1 MSKFDWFLILVAC
14 VILVAV
20 IFSAH
25 SQEPA
30 REKNAEEIRREAVVE
45 EFGRDYFAFAAAYH
59 ATLWDALQAKKMT
72 AAEYAAYSHAFFDR
86 LGVGKDIA
94 ALYDDANAGGRR
106 VLQMAALALRKERRA
121 AAEAEAATALAKE
134 AELEAE

>member
-45 EFGRDYFAFAAAYH
+45 EFGRDYFAFARAFH
-59 ATLWDALQAKKMT
+59 AELWAALQAKKIS
-72 AAEYAAYSHAFFDR
+72 AAQYADASHGFFSALDEPSNF
-86 LGVGKDIA
+86 A
-94 ALYDDANAGGRR
+94 ALYDAQPAAVQRMFQGAA
-106 VLQMAALALRKERRA
+106 AALRRDQRLA
-121 AAEAEAATALAKE
+121 IEARAAEALAREDMLK
-134 AELEAE
+134 AD